1 MDAKLNKAYE
11 IRVKA
16 ADRQLLQF
24 SADPLDGNGDEALY
38 RSYEASFSKLLSH
51 DKSGVLTD
59 EGIKQYEKLVQALE
73 TGNLEGIGR
82 VRLQIPHDPDNLR
95 RIFINPQSAFSFEES
110 GADVGQV
117 GMPSPPSMSSRKAA
131 CEMLEVYG
139 AALLRDVRFAEYG
152 GITANS
158 TAAMIARVM
167 ESFGDDYTGPKEA
180 DGSVSPRQL
189 YRGTTEGDQ
198 KEGFISQF
206 LLLPFFPLFPSGC
219 APFVGNLI
227 GVGNLDLDAMRREQ
241 KYFVPSTREFL
252 TTEENFVKVQNG
264 ELPEQYKP
272 SDYEQDNGDYL
283 ESFLDTGRHLG
294 GLVHVDSPYEAY
306 YNALYILIF
315 RGTPTSP
322 AFPYSSQFTGPRI
335 LNQGDG
341 HTMGPPDA
349 FTLIADACIAGF
361 KAAWAQK
368 WRAYRRLRP
377 EVMGARVHFT
387 FKGITDLT
395 DANLRAKWAQNP
407 TDNPYSLHPDLLNL
421 GGEILNAVR
430 NRTQNNGNLLLTQM
444 YPEGSPAHPAYPSG
458 HATVAGACTTVLKAM
473 FDDTAPLPP
482 LPSGDKPRGYV
493 KVNPQTNELINY
505 ECSTPLTIGGELD
518 KLGSNIA
525 HGRDFGGVHYRS
537 DGDEGLLLGERVA
550 IRLLMDHA
558 RTYPEAGFRGFEF
571 SRRDGVRIRVTKDEV
586 IEI

>member
-16 ADRQLLQF
+16 ASKQLLES
-24 SADPLDGNGDEALY
+24 SADPLNGNGDEALY
-38 RSYEASFSKLLSH
+38 DAYEGSFTKLLSH
-51 DKSGVLTD
+51 DSSGILTE
-59 EGIKQYEKLVQALE
+59 EGVTQYEKLVQALE

-82 VRLQIPHDPDNLR
+82 VRLQTPPGTLR

-117 GMPSPPSMSSRKAA
+117 GMPPSPSLSSRQAA

-152 GITANS
+152 GRNPNT

-167 ESFGDDYTGPKEA
+167 ESFGDDYAGPKQA
-180 DGSVSPRQL
+180 DGSVLPRQL
-189 YRGTTEGDQ
+189 YRGTTEGDT
-198 KEGFISQF
+198 KGGSISQF
-206 LLLPFFPLFPSGC
+206 LLLPLFPLFPSGC

-227 GVGNLDLDAMRREQ
+227 GVGNLNLDAMGRDQ

-252 TTEENFVKVQNG
+252 TTEETFVAVQNG
-264 ELPEQYKP
+264 ELPQQYMVD
-272 SDYEQDNGDYL
+272 DYKQNNGGYQ

-294 GLVHVDSPYEAY
+294 GLVHIDSPYEAY

-315 RGTPTSP
+315 RGAKTSP
-322 AFPYSSQFTGPRI
+322 VFPYSSEFSGPRI

-341 HTMGPPDA
+341 HTMGPSDA
-349 FTLIADACIAGF
+349 FTLIAHACIAGF

-377 EVMGARVHFT
+377 EVMGSRVHFT
-387 FKGITDLT
+387 FKDIADLT
-395 DANLRAKWAQNP
+395 DPTARSQWDPTNP

-421 GGEILNAVR
+421 GWEILNAVR
-430 NRTQNNGNLLLTQM
+430 HRNQNNGNLLLTQM

-458 HATVAGACTTVLKAM
+458 HATVAGACTTILKAM
-473 FDDTAPLPP
+473 FDDTALLPP
-482 LPSGDKPRGYV
+482 LPSGNKPRGYV
-493 KVNPQTNELINY
+493 QVDPATNELIDY
-505 ECSTPLTIGGELD
+505 QGSTPLTIGGELD

-571 SRRDGVRIRVTKDEV
+571 SRRDGVRIRVTKDDV

>member
-1 MDAKLNKAYE
+1 MDTKLNQAYA

-16 ADRQLLQF
+16 ASTQLLES
-24 SADPLDGNGDEALY
+24 SADPLDSNGDEALY
-38 RSYEASFSKLLSH
+38 SSYEGSFTKLLSH
-51 DKSGVLTD
+51 DSNGVLTD
-59 EGIKQYEKLVQALE
+59 EGVTQYEKLVQALE
-73 TGNLEGIGR
+73 TDNLEGIGR
-82 VRLQIPHDPDNLR
+82 VRLQIPPGTLR
-95 RIFINPQSAFSFEES
+95 RVFINPQSAFSFEES

-117 GMPSPPSMSSRKAA
+117 GMPPAPSLSSRQAA

-139 AALLRDVRFAEYG
+139 ASLLRDVRFAEYG
-152 GITANS
+152 GTTPNT

-167 ESFGDDYTGPKEA
+167 ESFGDDYAGPKQA
-180 DGSVSPRQL
+180 DGSVSPGQL
-189 YRGTTEGDQ
+189 YRGITEGDT
-198 KEGFISQF
+198 KGGLISQF
-206 LLLPFFPLFPSGC
+206 LLLPLFPLFPSGC

-227 GVGNLDLDAMRREQ
+227 GVGNLDLDAMGREQ

-252 TTEENFVKVQNG
+252 TTEETFVAVQNG
-264 ELPEQYKP
+264 ELPEQYMVD
-272 SDYEQDNGDYL
+272 DYKQSNGGYL

-315 RGTPTSP
+315 RGAKTSP
-322 AFPYSSQFTGPRI
+322 AFPYSSEFSGPRI

-349 FTLIADACIAGF
+349 FTLVARACIAGF

-387 FKGITDLT
+387 FKEIADLTDLT
-395 DANLRAKWAQNP
+395 VRAEWDSNSP

-421 GGEILNAVR
+421 GWEILNAVR
-430 NRTQNNGNLLLTQM
+430 HRTQNNGNLLLTQM

-458 HATVAGACTTVLKAM
+458 HATVAGACTTILKAM
-473 FDDTAPLPP
+473 FDDTALLPP
-482 LPSGDKPRGYV
+482 LPSGNKPRGYV
-493 KVNPQTNELINY
+493 QVNPKTNELIDY
-505 ECSTPLTIGGELD
+505 QGSTPLTIGGELD

-571 SRRDGVRIRVTKDEV
+571 SRRDGVRIRVTKDDV